1 MVNSP
6 ATLNELFRV
15 ERRQAGRVGEMMAR
29 AFDGDEL
36 YAALFPAAKVR
47 QAVLPPL
54 MAFRVR
60 YGTLYGEVYATSP
73 ALEGV
78 AVWIRGDKS
87 FMTPWRSFRAGG
99 LSLYAKI
106 GGAAWRIQAVERYV
120 MALHRQYAPIPY
132 WHLSPVAVD
141 PAHQRKGLAR
151 RLLKAMF
158 ARLDAESVPCFLET
172 QSPANVV
179 LYERY
184 GFAVVAEGTIPETDV
199 RHWAMLRAPRPWRAT
214 RLE

>member
-1 MVNSP
+1 MESSYAN
-6 ATLNELFRV
+6 LDELVRLGSRDA
-15 ERRQAGRVGEMMAR
+15 RRAGEMMAR

-36 YAALFPAAKVR
+36 YGALFPEPER
-47 QAVLPPL
+47 RRAVLPPL

-87 FMTPWRSFRAGG
+87 FMTLPRSIRAGG
-99 LSLYAKI
+99 LALYAKI
-106 GGAAWRIQAVERYV
+106 GWAARRMQAVERYV
-120 MALHRQYAPIPY
+120 MALHRRHAPAPY

-151 RLLKAMF
+151 RLLAAMF
-158 ARLDAESVPCFLET
+158 ARLDAEGVPCFLET
-172 QSPANVV
+172 QSPANVA

-184 GFAVVAEGTIPETDV
+184 DFVVVAEGAIPETDV
-199 RHWAMLRAPRPWRAT
+199 RHWAMLRAPRP
-214 RLE
+214 